1 MAAASISRRI
11 VRTFGSFS
19 ASGNGLTSL
28 PCDLKCGII
37 SLVSNRKHS
46 TSILTPDDN
55 FPYDLLAKKTLIT
68 PDRTIGQYQDLVI
81 PVTNFQNEDKGF
93 MVLAGDVFDVPIRK
107 DIIHHVVRWQLA
119 KRQQG
124 THSTKT
130 ISEVSGTGRK
140 PWNQKGTGR
149 ARHGTL
155 RGPQFR
161 GGCVMHGPKPRSHAI
176 KINKQVRRLGLKIAL
191 SARAA
196 EGKLLVFDDMA
207 LPTHKTKNIVN
218 YYNQMENTKKVLVVE
233 GGPIDEKLKLATQN
247 LHYVNILPSIGL
259 NVYSILL
266 HDTLVMSRDAV
277 DKITELTRGRG
288 TEINSSYSL
297 EANLGVTRVLRDERP
312 SSKIVTIAG
321 YSVIKERHEPYES
334 SVFEAADGAV
344 KRFNAAKKEWGFGQL
359 ISLATFQ
366 NTNQGYMCRILVLLV
381 LRSSSLNQLSNR
393 RKSHSYQTHQTM
405 FSLGRF
411 FVFSSL
417 EDKFYYSDDFLVGD
431 RYWRLGFNPKGDGE
445 GRPHALPIY
454 LYAQGFRP
462 NAVATNTWGAVN
474 LRLKNQR
481 SSNHRQLYSA
491 AWYPIRSD
499 YGKTEALNQF
509 CGLFFLPN
517 RLCQFSFWAN
527 LVPCRRIM
535 LKYEHLGHRIKSSKK
550 SPRGSD

>member
-474 LRLKNQR
+474 LRMTQKGGIDVNVEW
-481 SSNHRQLYSA
+481 N
-491 AWYPIRSD
+491 D
-499 YGKTEALNQF
+499 
-509 CGLFFLPN
+509 
-517 RLCQFSFWAN
+517 
-527 LVPCRRIM
+527 VPEF
-535 LKYEHLGHRIKSSKK
+535 EHLMSLTKLHFRCSFSIFTS
-550 SPRGSD
+550 

>member
-55 FPYDLLAKKTLIT
+55 FPYDFLAKKKVIT

-176 KINKQVRRLGLKIAL
+176 KMNKQVRRLGLKIAL

-196 EGKLLVFDDMA
+196 EGKLVVFDDMA

-277 DKITELTRGRG
+277 NKITELTRGRG

-359 ISLATFQ
+359 I
-366 NTNQGYMCRILVLLV
+366 
-381 LRSSSLNQLSNR
+381 
-393 RKSHSYQTHQTM
+393 
-405 FSLGRF
+405 
-411 FVFSSL
+411 
-417 EDKFYYSDDFLVGD
+417 
-431 RYWRLGFNPKGDGE
+431 
-445 GRPHALPIY
+445 
-454 LYAQGFRP
+454 
-462 NAVATNTWGAVN
+462 
-474 LRLKNQR
+474 
-481 SSNHRQLYSA
+481 
-491 AWYPIRSD
+491 
-499 YGKTEALNQF
+499 
-509 CGLFFLPN
+509 
-517 RLCQFSFWAN
+517 
-527 LVPCRRIM
+527 
-535 LKYEHLGHRIKSSKK
+535 
-550 SPRGSD
+550 